1 MRIIFEFA
9 GGPLDGKSVI
19 GRHGEQDEA
28 DRYYALT
35 HHGKIGQRF
44 RIASDYAVEILARE
58 QLKIDAP
65 HHFQQHVYRVT
76 DRLEGEDEVLIR
88 AEYVDKSGDERLMNV
103 GDPLAEEAD
112 PEARGKQRIR
122 EILADTQRSWTT
134 AYSHCWPR
142 EAAADDAPLRHL
154 TVHLAHAMLS
164 RNFSV
169 FLDAPQPGY
178 PGSPVHLL
186 GIAPGQDWFLACRGI
201 AVAGPEDAERVR
213 RAAAQLSSFWLGPHL
228 APLDSRGYIDQVARH
243 CQRGYGLVSAT
254 HWHGRADKDNS
265 LPRSWGAAIPFS
277 SADPHLPSDAEWPA
291 PLVLGQLARRG
302 TCHWLTTFFRI
313 PRTGVGMGG

>member
-19 GRHGEQDEA
+19 GQHGQQDEA

-58 QLKIDAP
+58 QLKVDAP

-88 AEYVDKSGDERLMNV
+88 AEYIDKSGDERLMNV
-103 GDPLAEEAD
+103 GGEAGGEAD
-112 PEARGKQRIR
+112 PQARSAQRIR
-122 EILADTQRSWTT
+122 EILSDAERSWKTS
-134 AYSHCWPR
+134 YSHCWPR
-142 EAAADDAPLRHL
+142 ELPAGDVPLKHL
-154 TVHLAHAMLS
+154 NLHLAHAMLS

-169 FLDAPQPGY
+169 FLDVRQPGY
-178 PGSPVHLL
+178 PGRPVQLL
-186 GIAPGQDWFLACRGI
+186 GIAPGQDWFLACRGL
-201 AVAGPEDAERVR
+201 ALAGPQEAERIR
-213 RAAAQLSSFWLGPHL
+213 RATEQLSAFWLGSHL
-228 APLDSRGYIDQVARH
+228 ALPDSRGYIEQVARH

-254 HWHGRADKDNS
+254 HWSGGNLDDS
-265 LPRSWGAAIPFS
+265 LPRAWGDEVTPPFVEP
-277 SADPHLPSDAEWPA
+277 ALPRDAVWPA
-291 PLVLGQLARRG
+291 PIVLGQLAERG
-302 TCHWLTTFFRI
+302 TCHWLTMFLRI
-313 PRTGVGMGG
+313 PRAGMEG